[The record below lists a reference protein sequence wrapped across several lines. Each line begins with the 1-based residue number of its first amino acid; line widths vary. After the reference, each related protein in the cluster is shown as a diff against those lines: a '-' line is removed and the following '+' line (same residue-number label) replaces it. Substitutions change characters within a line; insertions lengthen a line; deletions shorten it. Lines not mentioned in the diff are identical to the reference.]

1 MIRLKYFLYFF
12 AAGTVLLST
21 GCKKYLDVNKNLNDP
36 TVVPISTL
44 LTAAERSIG
53 GNFALGTT
61 LGNGL
66 GAYTHQVTGRA
77 SFDRYSMTGPNMDG
91 AWYGLYQALS
101 NLDVIID
108 QGTSEGRLVYVG
120 IAKILKAYTFSM
132 MVDIW
137 GDIPYSEYNKF
148 KGGVLQPAYDNDA
161 TIYPKLLVLLDE
173 GIADITNP
181 AINPSRPGA
190 DDLIY
195 GGYSSTNTKWVKA
208 ANTIKLKLY
217 TQMRL
222 VQNVSAQ
229 VTALLANPSQLIN
242 AQNESFMLPFGPFG
256 ATDDR
261 HPGYGDY
268 TGTQRGGQLVSPWLY
283 EMMKGLNPAIYAGVP
298 DPRIPYY
305 MYNQKTATGTPENRT
320 EYRDGGYISIV
331 FGSAGPYR
339 DGSNSNTYTLMG
351 IYPVGGRYDDGAGL
365 SISGTG
371 PSGPANAGTGAA
383 PQRMLT
389 YADRL
394 YLEAEL
400 INVGLAPGNARTV
413 FSSAVD
419 ASLAQVDYVI
429 STYIKTLNQSIP
441 TLVGS
446 TGANTYKTDV
456 MNAYDAGNTARQ
468 LEYIMTQ
475 KWLSRFGNSVDNYTD
490 YRRTGYPIMFDPNNP
505 AHAPGGFVQ
514 PPINGN
520 FQVIPQDKIPVANPI
535 AYPQSLPWSQSEI
548 ELNGNAP
555 AQKAPATY
563 KVFWKP

>member
-21 GCKKYLDVNKNLNDP
+21 TGCKKYLDVNKNLNDP
-36 TVVPISTL
+36 TVVPVSTL
-44 LTAAERSIG
+44 LTASERTIG
-53 GNFALGTT
+53 GNFALGTG

-66 GAYTHQVTGRA
+66 GAYTHQITGRA

-91 AWYGLYQALS
+91 AWFSLYQALS
-101 NLDVIID
+101 NVDVIIQ
-108 QGTSEGRLVYVG
+108 QGTAEGRLAYAGV
-120 IAKILKAYTFSM
+120 AKILKAYTFSM

-137 GDIPYSEYNKF
+137 GDIPYSEFNQF
-148 KGGVLQPAYDNDA
+148 KSGVEQPVFDNDA
-161 TIYPKLLVLLDE
+161 TIYPKLIALLDE
-173 GIADITNP
+173 GIADINNP
-181 AINPSRPGA
+181 AVNPSKPGA
-190 DDLIY
+190 DDVIY
-195 GGYSSTNTKWVKA
+195 GGNLARWIKA
-208 ANTIKLKLY
+208 ANTIKLKMY

-229 VTALLANPSQLIN
+229 VTALLANPAQLIN
-242 AQNESFMLPFGPFG
+242 AQNESFLLPFGPFG

-261 HPGYGDY
+261 YPGYGDY

-339 DGSNSNTYTLMG
+339 DGSNSNTYTLLG
-351 IYPVGGRYDDGAGL
+351 IYPVGGRYDDGAGT

-371 PSGPANAGTGAA
+371 PSGPATAGTGAA
-383 PQRMLT
+383 PQRLLT

-394 YLEAEL
+394 FLEAEL
-400 INVGLAPGNARTV
+400 IHVGLAPGNARTV
-413 FSSAVD
+413 FSAAVD
-419 ASLAQVDYVI
+419 ASFAQVDYII
-429 STYIKTLNQSIP
+429 STYIKTINQTIP
-441 TLVGS
+441 VLATS
-446 TGANTYKTDV
+446 AASATYKTDV
-456 MNAYDAGNTARQ
+456 MNAYDAGSNARK

-490 YRRTGYPIMFDPNNP
+490 YRRTGYPVMFDPNNP
-505 AHAPGGFVQ
+505 AQAPGGFVQ

-520 FQVIPQDKIPVANPI
+520 FQVIPQEKIPVANPI
-535 AYPQSLPWSQSEI
+535 AYPESLPWSQSEI
-548 ELNGNAP
+548 EFNSNAP